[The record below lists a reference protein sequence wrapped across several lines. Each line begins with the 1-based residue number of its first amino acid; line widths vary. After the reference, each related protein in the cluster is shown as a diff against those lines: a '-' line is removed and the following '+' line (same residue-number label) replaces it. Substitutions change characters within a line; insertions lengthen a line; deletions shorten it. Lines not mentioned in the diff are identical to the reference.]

1 MIEHL
6 ISTYG
11 YLAILVGTFLEGETI
26 LVIAGFAAHRGYLGL
41 PQVIAAAC
49 AGTVAGDQ
57 LFFYLGR
64 SRSQWLLR
72 RRPSW
77 KVPIERVRRML
88 DRHQLAVVLGF
99 RFLYGVRTVTPF
111 AIGMSGFPPL
121 RFLILNLVGAAT
133 WAAVIGSLGYLFGH
147 SLELVLGDLRRYE
160 LKIMLGLAVAGAV
173 AGLWR
178 FGSIRRRRER
188 AAKGADTSQS
198 PSE

>member
-6 ISTYG
+6 ISSYG
-11 YLAILVGTFLEGETI
+11 YLAVLVGTFLEGETI

-49 AGTVAGDQ
+49 AGTLAGDQ

-64 SRSQWLLR
+64 SRNQALLR

-77 KVPIERVRRML
+77 KAPIERVRQML

-111 AIGMSGFPPL
+111 AIGMSGFSPL
-121 RFLILNLVGAAT
+121 RFLVLNVIGAAA
-133 WAAVIGSLGYLFGH
+133 WATVVGCLGYLFGH
-147 SLELVLGDLRRYE
+147 SLEIVLGDLKRYE
-160 LKIMLGLAVAGAV
+160 VAVMLGLAVAGAV

-178 FGSIRRRRER
+178 WRMIRRRRER
-188 AAKGADTSQS
+188 DSLERATAQP

>member
-11 YLAILVGTFLEGETI
+11 YLAVLVGTFLEGETI

-49 AGTVAGDQ
+49 AGTLAGDQ

-64 SRSQWLLR
+64 SRSEALLR

-77 KVPIERVRRML
+77 QGSIGRVRHML
-88 DRHQLAVVLGF
+88 ERHQLAVVLGF
-99 RFLYGVRTVTPF
+99 RFLYGLRTVTPF
-111 AIGMSGFPPL
+111 AIGMSGFPPV
-121 RFLILNLVGAAT
+121 RFLILNVIGAAV

-147 SLELVLGDLRRYE
+147 SLELVLGDLERYE
-160 LKIMLGLAVAGAV
+160 AAVMLGLAAAGAV

-178 FGSIRRRRER
+178 WRRIRRRRER
-188 AAKGADTSQS
+188 AALETGDGQP

>member
-6 ISTYG
+6 ISSYG
-11 YLAILVGTFLEGETI
+11 YLAVLVGTFLEGETI

-49 AGTVAGDQ
+49 AGTLAGDQ

-64 SRSQWLLR
+64 SRNQALLR

-77 KVPIERVRRML
+77 KAPIERVRQML

-121 RFLILNLVGAAT
+121 RFLVLNVIGAAA
-133 WAAVIGSLGYLFGH
+133 WATVVGCLGYLFGH
-147 SLELVLGDLRRYE
+147 SLEIVLGDLKRYE
-160 LKIMLGLAVAGAV
+160 VAVMLGLAVAGAV

-178 FGSIRRRRER
+178 WRMIRRRRER
-188 AAKGADTSQS
+188 DSLERATAQP

>member
-6 ISTYG
+6 ISSYG
-11 YLAILVGTFLEGETI
+11 YLAVLVGTFLEGETI
-26 LVIAGFAAHRGYLGL
+26 LVIAGFASHRGYLGL

-49 AGTVAGDQ
+49 AGTLAGDQ

-64 SRSQWLLR
+64 SRNQALLR

-77 KVPIERVRRML
+77 KAPIERVRQML

-111 AIGMSGFPPL
+111 AIGMSGFSPL
-121 RFLILNLVGAAT
+121 RFLVLNVIGAAA
-133 WAAVIGSLGYLFGH
+133 WATVVGCLGYLFGH
-147 SLELVLGDLRRYE
+147 SLEIVLGDLKRYE
-160 LKIMLGLAVAGAV
+160 VAVMLGLAVAGAV

-178 FGSIRRRRER
+178 WRMIRRRRER
-188 AAKGADTSQS
+188 DSLERATAQP

>member
-11 YLAILVGTFLEGETI
+11 YLAVLVGTFLEGETI

-49 AGTVAGDQ
+49 AGTLAGDQ
-57 LFFYLGR
+57 LFFHLGR
-64 SRSQWLLR
+64 SRSEALLR

-77 KVPIERVRRML
+77 QGSIERVRGML
-88 DRHQLAVVLGF
+88 ERHQLAVVLGF
-99 RFLYGVRTVTPF
+99 RFLYGLRTVTPF
-111 AIGMSGFPPL
+111 AIGMSGFPPV
-121 RFLILNLVGAAT
+121 RFLILNVIGAAT

-147 SLELVLGDLRRYE
+147 SLELVLGDLKRYE
-160 LKIMLGLAVAGAV
+160 AAVMLGLAAAGAV
-173 AGLWR
+173 AGLLRWR
-178 FGSIRRRRER
+178 HIRRRRVR
-188 AAKGADTSQS
+188 AALETAAGQP